1 MNLNRSHSTKD
12 GGLKPVQGFSLA
24 ALCRAQAP
32 RGLKPAVRM
41 FALAILLASIA
52 FAQKD
57 RIPTGRPGSLPAG
70 VRPPQ
75 LEGVGVD
82 EHLGRIIDLNLEFI
96 AENGYPVALKEFFGK
111 GKPVL
116 LDLIYYQ
123 CPMLCNL
130 VLNGQTQVMRE
141 IPWTPGNEYEVV
153 TISINP
159 QESFDLSRR
168 KKETYLGT
176 LDRPGTTW
184 HFLCD
189 KDDNAKKLAEQI
201 GYHYRY
207 DPTQDQFAHP
217 ASIFILSPEG
227 KISRYLYGTRFRPMD
242 VRFAL
247 AEASENRT
255 SMTVEKVLLF
265 CYQYDPG
272 KHAYVMFATNIMKI
286 GGALTILILG
296 WFLWRMFR
304 MEKQRAHRLKEGLV

>member
-1 MNLNRSHSTKD
+1 MIRLEQIV
-12 GGLKPVQGFSLA
+12 GQACSL
-24 ALCRAQAP
+24 RA
-32 RGLKPAVRM
+32 GLKPAQRAGYKPAAGWKPAPL
-41 FALAILLASIA
+41 FLLALFILPA

-57 RIPTGRPGSLPAG
+57 RIPTGQPGPLPAG

-75 LEGVGVD
+75 LEGIGVD
-82 EHLGRIIDLNLEFI
+82 EHLGRAVDLNLQFI

-111 GKPVL
+111 GKPVI
-116 LDLIYYQ
+116 LDLVYYQ

-130 VLNGQTQVMRE
+130 VLNGQAQVMRE
-141 IPWTPGNEYEVV
+141 IPWTPGTEYEVV

-168 KKETYLGT
+168 KRETYLDSFG
-176 LDRPGTTW
+176 RPATW

-217 ASIFILSPEG
+217 AAIFILTPEG
-227 KISRYLYGTRFRPMD
+227 KISRYLYGARFRPMD

-272 KHAYVMFATNIMKI
+272 KHAYVIFATNIMKI
-286 GGALTILILG
+286 GGALTILAVG
-296 WFLWRMFR
+296 WFLFRMFR